1 MKPRK
6 TLNWIAPLALC
17 LAGAAR
23 ADWALVDDMESG
35 SSWTGTGAIA
45 ADPAD
50 PSNQV
55 FAMPRPGTATISAY
69 RAIPNITN
77 GTTATLF
84 FRVRTTGPAGQAD
97 WGFGA
102 SDEAAPTSV
111 TPVFN
116 AYEAHARIANDTSAT
131 PIGPG
136 IGFDVRNG
144 GGFARVVQV
153 DNDIWYNVW
162 MVVDNANDRTTFYFN
177 TGWDSATSGGT
188 LSFPNAGFRNGTA
201 ANALVSFMVAN
212 NRTSSTGYID
222 DIYIDTTGENLTNPT
237 FIDTDGDGLPDQ
249 WEIDNGL
256 DPEDDGTIDPDNGAD
271 GDPDEDGLKN
281 IDELNHG
288 TDPQNPDSDGD
299 GLSDGDE
306 VSGASNA
313 YNGAPT
319 DPALADSDGDGAS
332 DGDEN
337 GALNTQF
344 GNAPTDPNNPDTDG
358 DGMSDGY
365 ELTCNT
371 PGSAL
376 DPNDDGST
384 DPTQAPDADRDG
396 DGLTNLNEYEGAVP
410 RPRTR
415 ADLADTDGDGYDD
428 QAEDNFGAWGGI
440 EFTGTNPT
448 NPDTD
453 GDGILDGLENP
464 DLPGFPGLGVYPT
477 NSDPNLAD
485 TDGDSF
491 SDKFE
496 VDNGSDP
503 ADPNSKPPQP
513 SGFTLIESFEGGG
526 MTIGQTFHGVNGW
539 TSSFPDLTLV
549 EDEPIAGGDRVG
561 RITRH
566 PGGSSYPA
574 FKSLEPLGL
583 QIPEGQTGTIFLQIY
598 CPTNQVN
605 ASLGFSDRTPAATE
619 DFGAYEAQAVVF
631 RNSITRVRDAGV
643 FRDASTYRVGQWM
656 NIWIVADNAADTVK
670 VYWESPEG
678 QSGRID
684 ITEDDGSNP
693 FNFRNGTTDALNT
706 VLLMY
711 AADSNAETFVYV
723 DNIHVDPTA
732 ENLSTPAAAKPLPPP
747 PSSDLRITSVTRNGN
762 GDLVIKF
769 APGGPG
775 HILTSSNDL
784 VSPFTLEPAA
794 TYDGVDTFTVPAAA
808 LNPGRDFFRVE
819 TE

>member
-6 TLNWIAPLALC
+6 TLNWIAPLALY
-17 LAGAAR
+17 LSGAAH
-23 ADWALVDDMESG
+23 AGWTLVDDMESG
-35 SSWTGTGAIA
+35 NGWTGAGGIA

-69 RAIPNITN
+69 RTIPNIEN

-84 FRVRTTGPAGQAD
+84 FRVRTSGPAGQAD

-102 SDEAAPTSV
+102 SDEAAPAPFV
-111 TPVFN
+111 
-116 AYEAHARIANDTSAT
+116 AYEAHARLANDANLGT
-131 PIGPG
+131 G

-144 GGFARVVQV
+144 GSFARVGQV
-153 DNDIWYNVW
+153 DHDAWYNVW
-162 MVVDNANDRTTFYFN
+162 MVMDNANDRTAFYFN
-177 TGWDSATSGGT
+177 TGWGPATGGGT
-188 LSFPNAGFRNGTA
+188 LSFPNAVFRNSTGGPA
-201 ANALVSFMVAN
+201 ANALVSFMIAN
-212 NRTSSTGYID
+212 NRTNTTGYID
-222 DIYIDTTGENLTNPT
+222 DIHIDTTGENLTNPT

-271 GDPDEDGLKN
+271 GDPDEDDLKN
-281 IDELNHG
+281 IDEFNNG
-288 TDPQNPDSDGD
+288 TDPQDPDTDGD

-306 VSGASNA
+306 ITGAANLFD
-313 YNGAPT
+313 GAPT
-319 DPALADSDGDGAS
+319 NPLLADTDGDGAS

-344 GNAPTDPNNPDTDG
+344 GNAPTDPNDPDTDG
-358 DGMSDGY
+358 DGLSDGY
-365 ELTCNT
+365 ELLCNT
-371 PGSAL
+371 PGTAL
-376 DPNDDGST
+376 DPNDDGSA
-384 DPTQAPDADRDG
+384 DPTQSPDADRDG
-396 DGLTNLNEYEGAVP
+396 DTLTNLEEFEGATP

-428 QAEDNFGAWGGI
+428 LAEDNFGAWGGVA
-440 EFTGTNPT
+440 FTGTDPT

-453 GDGILDGLENP
+453 GDGIPDGLENY

-477 NSDPNLAD
+477 NSDPTLAD

-496 VDNGSDP
+496 VESGSDP
-503 ADPNSKPPQP
+503 ADSESRPAQS
-513 SGFTLIESFEGGG
+513 SGFTLVEDFEGEG

-539 TSSFPDLTLV
+539 TSAFPELTV
-549 EDEPIAGGDRVG
+549 VGDEPIAGGDRVG
-561 RITRH
+561 RITRQ
-566 PGGSSYPA
+566 PGSSSYSV
-574 FKSLEPLGL
+574 FKSLSSLGL
-583 QIPEGQTGTIFLQIY
+583 QILEGQTGTIFLQIH
-598 CPTNQVN
+598 CPANQVN
-605 ASLGFSDRTPAATE
+605 AIFGFSDQAAPVSG

-631 RNSITRVRDAGV
+631 RNGITQVRDGSVARNV
-643 FRDASTYRVGQWM
+643 SVYRVEQWM
-656 NIWIVADNAADTVK
+656 NVWIVADNAADTVK

-678 QSGRID
+678 QSGRVD

-693 FNFRNGTTDALNT
+693 FNFRNGTADALNT

-711 AADSNAETFVYV
+711 ATDSAADSFVYV
-723 DNIHVDPTA
+723 DNIHVDPTSA
-732 ENLSTPAAAKPLPPP
+732 NLSTPAAAKPLPPP
-747 PSSDLRITSVTRNGN
+747 PSSDLRITSVTRNGS

-769 APGGPG
+769 APGGTG
-775 HILTSSNDL
+775 YILTSSNDL
-784 VSPFTLEPAA
+784 VSPFTPEPAA